1 MPSARR
7 SVLTSLLAIGL
18 TLVAVA
24 AFAQPQPETFFKKK
38 MGLSDAEIQQ
48 IRQGQIVTKVLPAGD
63 TKYGVLVL
71 GAVYVNAPVEK
82 FAPVY
87 KDVSRLRKLK
97 VYLDLQT
104 FSVGGAPVKLSD
116 FDRVTINRKDVDDLK
131 DCTPGDCDLQLAN
144 VESVRKQIKWGSP
157 EQYDQANKVA
167 RQAMFELTQRY
178 QSGGLKSFANYEDR
192 GKPFNRFTET
202 KAMLDNSF
210 YLQGSTAPD
219 VYRHIVEYP
228 QGKVA
233 GAEEF
238 FYWENIDFG
247 QGPTIRVSHNT
258 IFPMGAGPAKPVAVN
273 KQLYASRY
281 IRTAL
286 MIFACVP
293 DTQGKGFYLIE
304 INDSR
309 TPDFGSMKL
318 SIVRKIA
325 TSTAEQSVKDMLALY
340 KAEVAK

>member
-1 MPSARR
+1 MPTMPR
-7 SVLTSLLAIGL
+7 SVLISVLAGGLSLG
-18 TLVAVA
+18 AVA
-24 AFAQPQPETFFKKK
+24 TSAQPQPETFFKKK
-38 MGLSDAEIQQ
+38 MGLSEAEIQQ
-48 IRQGQIVTKVLPAGD
+48 IRQGQIVTKVLPSGD

-71 GAVYVNAPVEK
+71 GAVYVNAPAEK
-82 FAPVY
+82 FAAVY
-87 KDVSRLRKLK
+87 KDVNRLRKLK
-97 VYLDLQT
+97 VYLDLQP

-116 FDRVTINRKDVDDLK
+116 FDRVTLNRKDIDELR
-131 DCTPGDCDLQLAN
+131 DCAPGDCDLQLGN
-144 VESVRKQIKWGSP
+144 VEAVRKQIRWGSP

-167 RQAMFELTQRY
+167 RQAMFDLLQHY
-178 QSGGLKSFANYEDR
+178 QSGGLKSLASYEDR

-202 KAMLDNSF
+202 KAMLDDSF

-219 VYRHIVEYP
+219 VYRHVVEYP
-228 QGKVA
+228 QNKLA
-233 GAEEF
+233 GTEEF

-286 MIFACVP
+286 LIFICVP

-309 TPDFGSMKL
+309 TPDFGSLKA
-318 SIVRKIA
+318 SIVRKVA
-325 TSTAEQSVKDMLALY
+325 TSTAEQSVKDMLGLY
-340 KAEVAK
+340 KAETAK

>member
-1 MPSARR
+1 MLTVLKR
-7 SVLTSLLAIGL
+7 SVVILLAVAL
-18 TLVAVA
+18 SVVAVTA
-24 AFAQPQPETFFKKK
+24 SAQPQPQTFFKQK

-48 IRQGQIVTKVLPAGD
+48 VRQGQIVTKVLPSGD

-71 GAVYVNAPVEK
+71 GAVYVNAPAEK
-82 FAPVY
+82 FAAVY
-87 KDVSRLRKLK
+87 KDVSRLRTLK

-104 FSVGGAPVKLSD
+104 FSVGGAPVTLSD
-116 FDRVTINRKDVDDLK
+116 FDRMTFNRKDVDALK
-131 DCTPGDCDLQLAN
+131 DCKPGDCDLQIYDI
-144 VESVRKQIKWGSP
+144 EGFRKQVNWGSP
-157 EQYDQANKVA
+157 DYYDQANKVA
-167 RQAMFELTQRY
+167 RQRLLDLMQRY
-178 QSGGLKSFANYEDR
+178 QTGGLKSFGSYEDR

-210 YLQGSTAPD
+210 YLQGSVAPD
-219 VYRHIVEYP
+219 VYRHVVDYP

-258 IFPMGAGPAKPVAVN
+258 IFPMGAGPSKPVAVN

-309 TPDFGSMKL
+309 TPDFGSLKQ
-318 SIVRKIA
+318 SIVRKVA
-325 TSTAEQSVKDMLALY
+325 TSTAEQSVKDMLGLY
-340 KAEVAK
+340 KTEAAK